1 MPLMRKRAVDF
12 ASEND
17 SKSKGKPRN
26 PSENREESYS
36 ELLQK
41 LRSIEE
47 SLNNLKISNNKDDSP
62 GVDFTLLS
70 QSISELKTDINGMSD
85 GVKALIAKSGTVTKA
100 DISALWSGK
109 EGKGGLDNIQNT
121 LNKVYTRQGK
131 DFEFIKAGLNF
142 LGKPHSDD
150 EPNQSQGLINSENQE
165 VIKRILQNEI
175 NSLKTYFDAR
185 VKALKKEVS
194 KDSSNDSSKDFQVFT
209 ENIKEKVGDAITEI
223 NSKIDGICDKKSPSV
238 DDAAIKSL
246 SSKIEKAVSSK
257 IETSVSSAVQK
268 LNDDAA
274 HKERKFLSKEM
285 IMIMIS
291 VLILTVGTVF
301 ISYGVLL
308 RYENGLAFDLSWWAL
323 IVYGVTFLATLLII
337 IFHNRLTKGVVA
349 SRFVRI
355 FMALFLVATLA
366 LSALSLLSVFLL

>member
-1 MPLMRKRAVDF
+1 M
-12 ASEND
+12 
-17 SKSKGKPRN
+17 
-26 PSENREESYS
+26 
-36 ELLQK
+36 
-41 LRSIEE
+41 
-47 SLNNLKISNNKDDSP
+47 
-62 GVDFTLLS
+62 
-70 QSISELKTDINGMSD
+70 
-85 GVKALIAKSGTVTKA
+85 
-100 DISALWSGK
+100 
-109 EGKGGLDNIQNT
+109 
-121 LNKVYTRQGK
+121 
-131 DFEFIKAGLNF
+131 NF

-223 NSKIDGICDKKSPSV
+223 STKLNAVCNKKRSSV

-246 SSKIEKAVSSK
+246 PDKIEKAM
-257 IETSVSSAVQK
+257 SSAVQK
-268 LNDDAA
+268 LNDDVAQ
-274 HKERKFLSKEM
+274 KERKFLSKEM

-291 VLILTVGTVF
+291 VLILTVSTVF

-349 SRFVRI
+349 SRIVRI

>member
-1 MPLMRKRAVDF
+1 MPVMRKRAVDF

-47 SLNNLKISNNKDDSP
+47 SLNNLKISNIKDDSH
-62 GVDFTLLS
+62 GGDFAQLRKEVKN
-70 QSISELKTDINGMSD
+70 QISELWLGKKGENG
-85 GVKALIAKSGTVTKA
+85 LKS
-100 DISALWSGK
+100 ILENIGK
-109 EGKGGLDNIQNT
+109 ELGDVSSDVKKIDTIIENSQKGIFDIELRLNKNFPDKGKGPSVYEGTLSELSQNVKNIENAT
-121 LNKVYTRQGK
+121 DK
-131 DFEFIKAGLNF
+131 I
-142 LGKPHSDD
+142 
-150 EPNQSQGLINSENQE
+150 SENLNA
-165 VIKRILQNEI
+165 VGNKKRSSVDDAAIK
-175 NSLKTYFDAR
+175 SLPDKIETIG
-185 VKALKKEVS
+185 K
-194 KDSSNDSSKDFQVFT
+194 
-209 ENIKEKVGDAITEI
+209 AITEI

-291 VLILTVGTVF
+291 VLILTVSTVF

-308 RYENGLAFDLSWWAL
+308 RYESGLAFDLSWWAL
-323 IVYGVTFLATLLII
+323 IVYGATFLATLLII

-349 SRFVRI
+349 SRIVRI

>member
-1 MPLMRKRAVDF
+1 MPEMVNEPYAPKQNNM
-12 ASEND
+12 SNENMV
-17 SKSKGKPRN
+17 GEMEN
-26 PSENREESYS
+26 PSGNREESYS
-36 ELLQK
+36 ELLKK
-41 LRSIEE
+41 LGSIEE
-47 SLNNLKISNNKDDSP
+47 ILNNLIEEILNNLKISNNKNDSH
-62 GVDFTLLS
+62 GGDFAQLRREVKN
-70 QSISELKTDINGMSD
+70 QISELWLGKKGENGLKSILENIGKELGDVSSD
-85 GVKALIAKSGTVTKA
+85 VTKIDTIIENSQKEIE
-100 DISALWSGK
+100 DIYLRLNK
-109 EGKGGLDNIQNT
+109 NFPDEGKGPS
-121 LNKVYTRQGK
+121 VY
-131 DFEFIKAGLNF
+131 EEI
-142 LGKPHSDD
+142 LGS
-150 EPNQSQGLINSENQE
+150 LSEN
-165 VIKRILQNEI
+165 V
-175 NSLKTYFDAR
+175 A
-185 VKALKKEVS
+185 
-194 KDSSNDSSKDFQVFT
+194 
-209 ENIKEKVGDAITEI
+209 NIKETTEEI
-223 NSKIDGICDKKSPSV
+223 SKKPNVIGNKKSPSV

-291 VLILTVGTVF
+291 VLILTVSTVF

-308 RYENGLAFDLSWWAL
+308 RYESGLAFDLSWWAL

-349 SRFVRI
+349 SRIVRI